1 MFSKF
6 SFPRFSL
13 SNFSAMIGI
22 AAAGMALAAPGAD
35 GGTIS
40 GTMAAAPASSA
51 ASPIDISA
59 GASDWVY
66 FGLNSAGSYSITPS
80 TKAGGPNS
88 FSALTGGNLVDGFQ
102 NGTAPQYATGL
113 NFLSFSGGSPTSSD
127 TSNIYAYSSFTP
139 SSFSFT
145 QTLLGSSEV
154 MDVYLNSYN
163 ANQDITASLSSG
175 GSYSFNNALPQSGTD
190 GELTLNITGTPGDT
204 LTFSDTAV
212 STGQFANIGIQA
224 VTVTA
229 VPEPGALGLLAAAGS
244 LALLGSRR
252 ALRRVG

>member
-1 MFSKF
+1 MFSKI
-6 SFPRFSL
+6 SFARYPMSKV
-13 SNFSAMIGI
+13 SAVVGI
-22 AAAGMALAAPGAD
+22 AVAGIALSTAGAD

-51 ASPIDISA
+51 ASPIDIST

-102 NGTAPQYATGL
+102 NGTAPQYATGF

-163 ANQDITASLSSG
+163 ANHDITASLSSG
-175 GSYSFNNALPQSGTD
+175 GSYTFNNALPQSSLA
-190 GELTLNITGTPGDT
+190 GELTLNIAGAPGDT

-229 VPEPGALGLLAAAGS
+229 VPEPTTIGLVALAGS
-244 LALLGSRR
+244 VALIARKR
-252 ALRRVG
+252 VLRKRV